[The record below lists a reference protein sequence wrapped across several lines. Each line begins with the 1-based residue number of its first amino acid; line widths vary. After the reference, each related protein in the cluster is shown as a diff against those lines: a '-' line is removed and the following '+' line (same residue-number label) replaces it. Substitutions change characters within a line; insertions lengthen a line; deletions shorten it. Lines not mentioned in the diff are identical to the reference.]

1 MSIPEECFLKS
12 KSIKYLGKTGTS
24 SFCLPICLTSLPF
37 LQDHDILCL
46 LVIISQ
52 SLEVSTL
59 WLQEVRVSL
68 TIDTFWFS
76 HYASEL
82 GVDLL
87 EPVMFSHYCVNGSNP
102 IHASFNYDCSH
113 FLITWVLH
121 KPVQP
126 LLPLFH
132 PNSLQM
138 RILVTAVLE
147 HTQDYH
153 HRPSIL
159 ESLLEELVLRKNSI
173 KILAEI
179 LLV

>member
-1 MSIPEECFLKS
+1 MSIQEECLLKS

-24 SFCLPICLTSLPF
+24 SFCLPICLASLPF
-37 LQDHDILCL
+37 LQDHILCL
-46 LVIISQ
+46 LVVISQ

-87 EPVMFSHYCVNGSNP
+87 EPVMFSHHCVNGSNP
-102 IHASFNYDCSH
+102 IHASFNYDCRH

-132 PNSLQM
+132 PIHY
-138 RILVTAVLE
+138 RWELVSAVLK

-159 ESLLEELVLRKNSI
+159 ESLLEELLLRKNSI
-173 KILAEI
+173 KVLAEI
-179 LLV
+179 LPV